1 MAFKAILLDLDD
13 TLVDFLKMKKNS
25 VLAAVRAMIKAGLK
39 MSEEEAFEKIFAIYE
54 KHGWEDQ
61 KAFQRLLH
69 KKSGR
74 VDYKILAHGIIAYRK
89 EKAAR
94 LALHEGVRE
103 TLNALKEKRLKLG
116 IVTDAPQL
124 QAYTRLVGLGIE
136 DYFDVVVCFEDT
148 NVHKPDALPFNKALS
163 LLGAKA
169 DEVLFVGDWL
179 DRDIIGAAKVGM
191 HTAWAKYGD
200 EEKKPREGIRPE
212 FVLESFRD
220 LLKIV

>member
-1 MAFKAILLDLDD
+1 MAFKAVLLDLDD
-13 TLVDFLKMKKNS
+13 TLVDF
-25 VLAAVRAMIKAGLK
+25 LK

-54 KHGWEDQ
+54 KHGWEEE
-61 KAFQRLLH
+61 KALQRLLH

-103 TLNALKEKRLKLG
+103 TLNPLKEKRLKLG
-116 IVTDAPQL
+116 IVTDAPQW
-124 QAYTRLVGLGIE
+124 QAYTGLVGLGIE
-136 DYFDVVVCFEDT
+136 DYFDVVVCFEAT

-179 DRDIIGAAKVGM
+179 VPGIIGGAQ
-191 HTAWAKYGD
+191 
-200 EEKKPREGIRPE
+200 EGEHPA
-212 FVLESFRD
+212 LAQ
-220 LLKIV
+220 